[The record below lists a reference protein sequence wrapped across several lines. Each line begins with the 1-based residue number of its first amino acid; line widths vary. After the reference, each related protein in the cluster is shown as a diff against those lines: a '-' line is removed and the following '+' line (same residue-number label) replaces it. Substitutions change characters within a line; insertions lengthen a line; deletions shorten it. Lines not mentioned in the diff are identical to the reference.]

1 VEKSLIAFA
10 PYNPRRA
17 SGSNLGALAIIMN
30 FSTLVYNILF
40 RPPQLGNTPLPYI
53 LGQGSC
59 DFPNDAG
66 NFWWSAGAMLHTTLI
81 YSFHSYFQIKVFIYY
96 SNLA

>member
-1 VEKSLIAFA
+1 
-10 PYNPRRA
+10 
-17 SGSNLGALAIIMN
+17 MN
-30 FSTLVYNILF
+30 KVGQLKVKVFSAAWE
-40 RPPQLGNTPLPYI
+40 TPLPYT

-81 YSFHSYFQIKVFIYY
+81 YSFHSYFQIKVFIHY